1 MYSGGSKNKKTEPP
15 LNKLLPLPFLNV
27 KRFLIILS
35 IASFGLLAFKADDY
49 FEISKNLEIFA
60 SVYKE
65 VNTTY
70 VDEVKPGALI
80 RAAIDGMLKTLD
92 PYTNFYS
99 EAQAEDYRYEVTGTY
114 AGIGASITTIDGLPV
129 IDRIYKGYSA
139 EKEGLQS
146 GDIILKIDN
155 VETEG
160 KKISEVNDLLK
171 GNAGT
176 TFTLV
181 LKRGDESIS
190 KTLTRQKI
198 VIKNVPYFG
207 MLNQTVGYIKLTGF
221 TPKAGKEVRDAVIDL
236 KAKGATS
243 LVLDLRGNGGG
254 LLNEAINI
262 VNVFVPRGQTV
273 VITKGKYKED
283 EREYKTQLAPVD
295 TEIPLAILIDGYS
308 ASASEIVSGALQDL
322 DRAVLIGQNSFGKGL
337 VQQTKPLKYNTQM
350 KVTIAKYY
358 IPSGRLI
365 QRLDYGNKK
374 EGKAI
379 AVADSA
385 KHTFYT
391 KNGRPVVDGEGIQ
404 PDVEIE
410 KKRLSKIAQ
419 SLIKNNLIFTFAN
432 NYRLKNNSIP
442 KVSDFQVDDA
452 IYQEFRQFL
461 ENKEYTYTTQTEEA
475 LIELVEQ
482 SKKDNYYDL
491 LLKELDILRAE
502 LEESKEADLKT
513 NKSEIAEILE
523 TEIARR
529 FYFEEGKIESTFDDD
544 IEIAKAIELLQ
555 NTDSLTK
562 ILNP

>member
-1 MYSGGSKNKKTEPP
+1 M
-15 LNKLLPLPFLNV
+15 
-27 KRFLIILS
+27 KRVILILS
-35 IASFGLLAFKADDY
+35 IASLGLLAFKADDY

-80 RAAIDGMLKTLD
+80 RAAIDGMLQSLD

-114 AGIGASITTIDGLPV
+114 AGIGASIMTVDDKPV
-129 IDRIYKGYSA
+129 INTIYKGYSA
-139 EKEGLQS
+139 EKEGLLS
-146 GDIILKIDN
+146 GDVILKVDDID
-155 VETEG
+155 TDG
-160 KKISEVNDLLK
+160 KKTSEINDLIR

-176 TFTLV
+176 SFTLV
-181 LKRGDESIS
+181 VKRGDETLT

-198 VIKNVPYFG
+198 VVKNVPYFG
-207 MLNQTVGYIKLTGF
+207 MLDNEVGYIKLTGF

-236 KAKGATS
+236 KAKGANS
-243 LVLDLRGNGGG
+243 LILDLRGNGGG

-262 VNVFVPRGQTV
+262 VNMFVPRGQTV

-295 TEIPLAILIDGYS
+295 LEIPLAVLIDEYS

-350 KVTIAKYY
+350 KVTVAKYY

-374 EGKAI
+374 NGRAT
-379 AVADSA
+379 AVADSS
-385 KHTFYT
+385 KRTFYT
-391 KNGRPVVDGEGIQ
+391 VNGRPVVDGEGVQ
-404 PDVEIE
+404 PDVEID

-419 SLIKNNLIFTFAN
+419 SLMKNHLFFTYAN
-432 NYRLKNNSIP
+432 TYRLQNKTIP
-442 KVSDFQVDDA
+442 EVRNFNVNDE
-452 IYQEFRQFL
+452 IYQDFRQFL
-461 ENKEYTYTTQTEEA
+461 EDKEYTYTTQTEQA
-475 LIELVEQ
+475 LLELVEQ

-491 LLKELDILRAE
+491 LLKELNILQNE
-502 LEESKEADLKT
+502 LEASKEADLKT
-513 NKSEIAEILE
+513 NKREIAEILE
-523 TEIARR
+523 TEIASR
-529 FYFEEGKIESTFDDD
+529 FYFEEGKIESSFDDD
-544 IEIAKAIELLQ
+544 VEIAKAIELLK
-555 NTDSLTK
+555 DPASLTK